1 MDKLRILLIETS
13 RLLRN
18 GIISLL
24 NEQVDITAV
33 ASTGT
38 RSALEQAKAFSPQ
51 IVLIAPGTRTQKTQ
65 RMLVLL
71 NKQLP
76 QAKIVVIDF
85 VLAREGAVV
94 YEGAGIAGY
103 LRRDASLEVFL
114 HTIRSV
120 ANGAKLLPSSSQDSI
135 LKLIVEDA
143 FREDRI
149 QSIYK
154 AIRLTNLEYQVAAI
168 LASGKSI
175 QSAATLLHLT
185 APAIKAHLRNTI
197 DKLTLYLQLESAF
210 PTRRLKSPNEKM
222 SQSKKAE

>member
-1 MDKLRILLIETS
+1 MDKLRILLIDTS

-18 GIISLL
+18 GLISLL
-24 NEQVDITAV
+24 NEQADITAM

-51 IVLIAPGTRTQKTQ
+51 IVLIAPGNKTQKTQ

-76 QAKIVVIDF
+76 QAKIVILDLF
-85 VLAREGAVV
+85 LARASSVC

-103 LRRDASLEVFL
+103 VRRDTSLESFL
-114 HTIRSV
+114 HTIRTA
-120 ANGAKLLPSSSQDSI
+120 ANGAKPLPSPWQDSI
-135 LKLIVEDA
+135 LKLIIEDTIQ
-143 FREDRI
+143 EDRI

-175 QSAATLLHLT
+175 ESAATLLHLT
-185 APAIKAHLRNTI
+185 APTIKAHLRNTI

-210 PTRRLKSPNEKM
+210 PTRRLKSPNEQM